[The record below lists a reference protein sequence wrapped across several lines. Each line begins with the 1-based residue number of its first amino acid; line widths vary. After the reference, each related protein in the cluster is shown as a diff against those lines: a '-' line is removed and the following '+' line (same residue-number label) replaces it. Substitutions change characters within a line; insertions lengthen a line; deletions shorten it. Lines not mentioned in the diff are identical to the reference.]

1 MTALA
6 NRAQVAFVRIISCAM
21 VLFGLLGILRG
32 RFGGFADST
41 GVSVLWLAA
50 NPLLNLLHLVGG
62 IAGIAMAAG
71 NRHRRFAL
79 VVSGLF
85 VVVGLIGLA
94 LGSGSDPFGRDRA
107 MMIWHLV
114 IGVVGLVI
122 WWTARRRSVGAS

>member
-6 NRAQVAFVRIISCAM
+6 ERAQVTFVRLISCAM

-50 NPLLNLLHLVGG
+50 NPLLNLLHLAGG
-62 IAGIAMAAG
+62 IVGIAMAASS
-71 NRHRRFAL
+71 RHRPFAL
-79 VVSGLF
+79 AVSGLF
-85 VVVGLIGLA
+85 VVVGVIGIA

-107 MMIWHLV
+107 MMIWHFV
-114 IGVVGLVI
+114 IGVVGLAI
-122 WWTARRRSVGAS
+122 WRTANPRSAVSS